1 MANFAASKGKGERF
15 SQKHRIVV
23 PIGSL
28 YCLDR
33 SKGKIGIAGGNA
45 ARITNLYLCI

>member
-28 YCLDR
+28 YCLDG
-33 SKGKIGIAGGNA
+33 SKVKIGIAGGNA
-45 ARITNLYLCI
+45 ARIPNLYLCI